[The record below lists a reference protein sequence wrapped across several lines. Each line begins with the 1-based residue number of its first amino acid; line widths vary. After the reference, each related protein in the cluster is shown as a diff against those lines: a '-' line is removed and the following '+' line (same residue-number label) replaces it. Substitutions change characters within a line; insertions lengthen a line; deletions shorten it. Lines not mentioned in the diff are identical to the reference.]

1 MAKKRTDSLIGEER
15 IEARL
20 AFVRECVAKGLY
32 NTEIISEC
40 RENDLFRTGKTRLAG
55 TGKREMYL
63 ARAIIREHYLN
74 EIRKRMRETRYTAVE
89 EICKA
94 YDQLV
99 HIIRTAV
106 SSNQLQAATAARK
119 ELNRLLGLRK
129 PEQVVVTTDGD
140 TIVEQMRAMINTVGV
155 PKKRT
160 NGVARRG
167 AEKVTRKVSK
177 KISKRKGTKK

>member
-55 TGKREMYL
+55 TGKRETYL
-63 ARAIIREHYLN
+63 ARAIIREHYLC
-74 EIRKRMRETRYTAVE
+74 EVRKRLRKTRYTGEE
-89 EICKA
+89 EIDIA
-94 YDQLV
+94 YIELRLV
-99 HIIRTAV
+99 YRRAMAAG
-106 SSNQLQAATAARK
+106 NFQAATAARK

-140 TIVEQMRAMINTVGV
+140 TIVDQMRAMINTVGV

-160 NGVARRG
+160 NGVACCDAG
-167 AEKVTRKVSK
+167 KVTRK
-177 KISKRKGTKK
+177 KISKRKGIKK